1 LIFARKVSRDVTQGD
16 YWLDRRRRKYEE
28 AQATAEEPEGSE

>member
-28 AQATAEEPEGSE
+28 AQAAAEEPEGLQ